1 MFASPISSCT
11 DSLAHRPPRFCAR
24 SVAGI
29 PFFQVHIW
37 LPEIVDD
44 PPRTPEL
51 TYRYWDGGADAGKRL
66 SRQLVAHGRRTT
78 ATQCPTVRSS
88 RSSTSAGC
96 RWTTR
101 RQSGGSTW
109 TPSDSAI
116 RDPAEREGESRRP
129 WRLEIPEHEDIRSV
143 TSLVPLAARSAQ
155 LPTDGEINA
164 VGKTSVT
171 APRSQRSR
179 AVRGGT
185 AFKRQSQ
192 TWLYR
197 GPLRG
202 LRIPVA
208 VLREPR
214 CRRGFRRPWR
224 PVFREPATRPSTVRR
239 AVATATRR
247 GRGCV
252 QPRPCPCVEGVAPQ
266 GGSTGPA
273 RGRPLLWPPRGATD
287 GPTDRRG
294 PSRSW
299 RSGPPLEPK
308 SGCGRGSGSKRWPGP
323 DDAPVLGGSRRAAL
337 IRRAP

>member
-171 APRSQRSR
+171 APPIAAVESGPWRHSLQAPEPNLAIPWAAAR
-179 AVRGGT
+179 ASNPRGGT
-185 AFKRQSQ
+185 AKPPSSWGGSP
-192 TWLYR
+192 TSSTSS
-197 GPLRG
+197 PT
-202 LRIPVA
+202 
-208 VLREPR
+208 
-214 CRRGFRRPWR
+214 RR
-224 PVFREPATRPSTVRR
+224 STPGSCGASSESAR
-239 AVATATRR
+239 TRR
-247 GRGCV
+247 G
-252 QPRPCPCVEGVAPQ
+252 
-266 GGSTGPA
+266 
-273 RGRPLLWPPRGATD
+273 
-287 GPTDRRG
+287 
-294 PSRSW
+294 
-299 RSGPPLEPK
+299 
-308 SGCGRGSGSKRWPGP
+308 
-323 DDAPVLGGSRRAAL
+323 
-337 IRRAP
+337 